1 MGDDATQAFARAL
14 QQQSKNVIYPDYKT
28 KEDFSLWLTGFRE
41 KIRNAFHYTPAQEDL
56 VNAEVV
62 RSISGKLQCGAALD
76 TYNRLEAAVK
86 ADYEQLIPKLTEEFL
101 DPQEKMKFIENFSY
115 NKRRK
120 GQSIKEFMQEIIKD
134 MNRYS
139 GMPDNVMVGGASVPN
154 QTKIKEEVR
163 RFKRGIRDVNGE
175 KNRELSVH
183 MKFHLHNDDDLT
195 WEKALEAASRWEAAN
210 YKDDESGSSSSG
222 SSDEGEKVAAATKGR
237 ARRKSG
243 KMVLTTV
250 MREEEVASL
259 AEQVEANTLDIR
271 EIKSEQERMSTE
283 LNTGFA
289 SLLQEIRNI
298 SQTSDDQQYYNYNYN
313 NRIDNEEC

>member
-1 MGDDATQAFARAL
+1 
-14 QQQSKNVIYPDYKT
+14 
-28 KEDFSLWLTGFRE
+28 
-41 KIRNAFHYTPAQEDL
+41 
-56 VNAEVV
+56 
-62 RSISGKLQCGAALD
+62 
-76 TYNRLEAAVK
+76 
-86 ADYEQLIPKLTEEFL
+86 
-101 DPQEKMKFIENFSY
+101 MKFIENFSY

-175 KNRELSVH
+175 KNRKLSVH

-195 WEKALEAASRWEAAN
+195 WEKALDAASRWEAAN

-222 SSDEGEKVAAATKGR
+222 SSDEGKKVAAATKGK

-243 KMVLTTV
+243 KTVLTTV

-298 SQTSDDQQYYNYNYN
+298 SQTSDDQQYYNYN